1 MDRPG
6 ARISARIDSVER
18 EARGLV
24 EEEQRG
30 LENAVGEERQQLSVL
45 GENELSGGR
54 GRAALRAVLRQ
65 NRLHRVLEVAP
76 HVRKPRGVQL
86 QRGGA
91 RQGEHHGHAVEAF
104 EETRVGGGG
113 LQTLVENAQT
123 TLSGIRRVGGVKEP
137 RGGERGGDDNNM
149 GIITIMGTTTI
160 GTTTIWG

>member
-18 EARGLV
+18 ETRGLV
-24 EEEQRG
+24 EEEQRR

-91 RQGEHHGHAVEAF
+91 RQGEHHGGPSDNVHARGPGGEDPDQ
-104 EETRVGGGG
+104 GGGRQG
-113 LQTLVENAQT
+113 D
-123 TLSGIRRVGGVKEP
+123 GG
-137 RGGERGGDDNNM
+137 
-149 GIITIMGTTTI
+149 
-160 GTTTIWG
+160 

>member
-24 EEEQRG
+24 EEEQRR
-30 LENAVGEERQQLSVL
+30 LENAVGEERQQLSVF

-54 GRAALRAVLRQ
+54 GGAALRAVLRQ
-65 NRLHRVLEVAP
+65 NRLHRVLEGAP

-91 RQGEHHGHAVEAF
+91 GQGEHHGHAVEAF
-104 EETRVGGGG
+104 EETRVGRGG

-137 RGGERGGDDNNM
+137 RGREKGEGGE
-149 GIITIMGTTTI
+149 
-160 GTTTIWG
+160 WGQQ